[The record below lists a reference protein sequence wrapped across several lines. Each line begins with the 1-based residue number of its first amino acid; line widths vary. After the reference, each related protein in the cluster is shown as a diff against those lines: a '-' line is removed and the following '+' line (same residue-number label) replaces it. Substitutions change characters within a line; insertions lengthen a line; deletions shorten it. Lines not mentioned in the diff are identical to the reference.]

1 MDNVSRHVV
10 SSHRFV
16 HLDRDA
22 IPFPSPNR
30 KRYATWFALY
40 ITIVWGKQLPL
51 KNLWFLN
58 CRVFILGYDEYDGTI
73 YRTSKQGQI
82 LLIVPFSIVSSYHKF
97 GRNSAWLYPF
107 STSFSRFESWESGLF
122 SPAGLCCWGNCNGEI
137 WALESMYIFN
147 TIQNGT

>member
-1 MDNVSRHVV
+1 MPIQ
-10 SSHRFV
+10 SSLRRSAVGITVELLVGTDDMLLPWRVILLLKENNYLLKTFRF
-16 HLDRDA
+16 
-22 IPFPSPNR
+22 
-30 KRYATWFALY
+30 
-40 ITIVWGKQLPL
+40 L
-51 KNLWFLN
+51 K

-73 YRTSKQGQI
+73 YRTSKQGQF

-107 STSFSRFESWESGLF
+107 STIFSPFESWESGLF
-122 SPAGLCCWGNCNGEI
+122 SPAGLFCWGNRNGEI